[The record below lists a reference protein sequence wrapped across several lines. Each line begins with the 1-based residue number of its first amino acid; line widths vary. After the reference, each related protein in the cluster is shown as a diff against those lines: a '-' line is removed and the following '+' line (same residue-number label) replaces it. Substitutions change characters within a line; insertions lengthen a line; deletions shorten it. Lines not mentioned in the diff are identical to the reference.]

1 MKVSDILAKKGPEVF
16 TISEDK
22 TLQEALR
29 LLVTN
34 KIGVLIVLDHSAKL
48 SGIISERDILTACH
62 KQPMDYRNL
71 NVSDFMTRNVIIVE
85 PDDSVE
91 YVENIMTQ
99 NRFRHV
105 PVIKNK
111 MLVGLISIG
120 DIVKTILKEAKEE
133 NKYLKD
139 YIAGKV

>member
-16 TISEDK
+16 TIAEDK
-22 TLQEALR
+22 TLAEALR

-34 KIGVLIVLDHSAKL
+34 KIGVLIVIDHKAKL

-62 KQPMDYRNL
+62 KQPMDYNNL
-71 NVSDFMTRNVIIVE
+71 NVGDFMTRNVIIVE
-85 PDDSVE
+85 PDDSID
-91 YVENIMTQ
+91 YVESIMTQ

-105 PVIKNK
+105 PVIKDK
-111 MLVGLISIG
+111 VLVGLISIG
-120 DIVKTILKEAKEE
+120 DIVKTLLTETKEE

-139 YIAGKV
+139 YIAGGG

>member
-16 TISEDK
+16 TIAEDK
-22 TLQEALR
+22 TLGDALR

-34 KIGVLIVLDHSAKL
+34 KIGVLIVINHEAKL
-48 SGIISERDILTACH
+48 TGIISERDILNACH
-62 KQPMDYRNL
+62 KQPIDYKTL
-71 NVSDFMTRNVIIVE
+71 SVSDYMTKNVVIVE
-85 PDDSVE
+85 PEDSID

-105 PVIKNK
+105 PVIKDK
-111 MLVGLISIG
+111 VLVGLVSIG
-120 DIVKTILKEAKEE
+120 DIVKTQLTETKEE

-139 YIAGKV
+139 YIAGGM